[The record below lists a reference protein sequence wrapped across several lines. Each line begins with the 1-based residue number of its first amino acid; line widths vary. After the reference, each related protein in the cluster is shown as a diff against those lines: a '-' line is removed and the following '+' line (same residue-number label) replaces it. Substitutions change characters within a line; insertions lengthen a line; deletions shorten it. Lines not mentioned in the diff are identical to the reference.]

1 MNHIQKGI
9 FALLI
14 ASLGF
19 SLMGAFVKLSGDI
32 PVLQKTLFRNLV
44 GMIIPLYFAIKH
56 RERLFGRM
64 QNQPLLIARSTFGLI
79 GVVLNYIT
87 IDHMVLSDSD
97 MLNKLSPFFTILLCA
112 LFLKEKIKPYQMTAI
127 LVAFIGSLFIIK
139 PSFSSDMFYALIGVA
154 GALFAGFAYTTLRVL
169 GPREKFYTTVFYFS
183 FFSTVVLM
191 PFVLSDFHAMTM
203 TQTFYLILSGVF
215 ATIGQFGITIAY
227 QYAPA
232 KDISIF
238 FYATVLFSAIISFAL
253 FNQVPDIFSFL
264 GYFIVFSASLYMF
277 KKAKLE

>member
-1 MNHIQKGI
+1 MNNKQKGI
-9 FALLI
+9 LSLLI

-32 PVLQKTLFRNLV
+32 PVLQKTLFRNIV
-44 GMIIPLYFAIKH
+44 GMIIPLYFVIKYQ
-56 RERLFGRM
+56 ERLFG
-64 QNQPLLIARSTFGLI
+64 QLKNQPLLIARSTFGLV

-112 LFLKEKIKPYQMTAI
+112 LFLKEKIKPYQITAI
-127 LVAFIGSLFIIK
+127 IIAFLGSLFIIK

-183 FFSTVVLM
+183 FFSTIVLL
-191 PFVLSDFHAMTM
+191 PFVLTDFHPMTM
-203 TQTFYLILSGVF
+203 TQTFYLILSGIF

-238 FYATVLFSAIISFAL
+238 FYATVLFSAIISFVL
-253 FNQVPDIFSFL
+253 FNQIPDMLSFL
-264 GYFIVFSASLYMF
+264 GYFIVFGASYYMF
-277 KKAKLE
+277 RKAKLE